1 MVGIKD
7 VARYCNVSPTTVSR
21 ALNDGKGISPKT
33 RQYILTVCEKMNYRP
48 NSAAR
53 SLILK
58 KTGMIGLIIP
68 DIANQY
74 YAYISKGVSAF
85 LEKVGYG
92 LILCN
97 SDRKKSNETMYVK
110 FLSEKRVDGIILI
123 PINPQSSDYQFLIDY
138 NIPLVIIDNYV
149 NDLDVSFVTNDN
161 YAGARKIVAHMI
173 RQGYRRIGTIMGDES
188 SSASNSR
195 LKGYL
200 DVLKENGIEV
210 DPNIILSSSAIFEDG
225 FNLAPKLLAQK
236 VDAIFAINDVVALG
250 VLKYCY
256 IHGIKVPEDIGV
268 AGYDDI
274 EQGEMLPIPLT
285 TVHQKKHTL
294 GAKAAEV
301 LYAEINNE
309 RAAKQKVIL
318 QPELVIRK
326 SCGE

>member
-1 MVGIKD
+1 MVSIKD
-7 VARYCNVSPTTVSR
+7 VARQCNVSPTTVSR
-21 ALNDGKGISPKT
+21 ALNDGKEISPKT
-33 RQYILTVCEKMNYRP
+33 RQYILDVCEKMNYRP

-97 SDRKKSNETMYVK
+97 SDRKKNNETMYVQS
-110 FLSEKRVDGIILI
+110 LSEKRVDGIILI
-123 PINPQSSDYQFLIDY
+123 PINPQSSDYQFLLDY
-138 NIPLVIIDNYV
+138 KIPLIIIDNYV

-161 YAGARKIVAHMI
+161 YTGARKIVSHMI
-173 RQGYRRIGTIMGDES
+173 KQGYRRIGAIMGDKRS
-188 SSASNSR
+188 YASNSR
-195 LKGYL
+195 LNGYL
-200 DVLKENGIEV
+200 DVIKENGIAI
-210 DPNIILSSSAIFEDG
+210 DNDIIFSSNAIFEDG
-225 FNLAPKLLAQK
+225 FHLAPKLLK
-236 VDAIFAINDVVALG
+236 KNVDAIFAINDVVALG
-250 VLKYCY
+250 VIKHCCLN
-256 IHGIKVPEDIGV
+256 GIKIPEDIGI

-274 EQGEMLPIPLT
+274 GQGELLPIPLT

-294 GAKAAEV
+294 GVKAAEV
-301 LYAEINNE
+301 LYREIMDI